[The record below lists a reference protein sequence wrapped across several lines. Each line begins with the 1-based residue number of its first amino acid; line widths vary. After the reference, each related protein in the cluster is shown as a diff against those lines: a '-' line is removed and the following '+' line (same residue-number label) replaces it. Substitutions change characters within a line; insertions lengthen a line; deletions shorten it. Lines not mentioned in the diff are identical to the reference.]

1 MEETARLA
9 EIRFASRP
17 DQLPEVRSV
26 VRKALKT
33 RGYVPDVSNCI
44 VLAIDEACANII
56 KHAYGERLTGDI
68 VLEILSNSSETIFR
82 LTDFAPSVDKKTI
95 RSRDLEDVRPGG
107 LGVHFIHEVM
117 DEVEFLEPPEGIGN
131 ILEMRKKLPRHR
143 E

>member
-1 MEETARLA
+1 MEDTGRLA

-26 VRKALKT
+26 VRKAVKT
-33 RGYVPDVSNCI
+33 QGYIPDVANCI
-44 VLAIDEACANII
+44 VLAIDEACANVI
-56 KHAYGERLTGDI
+56 KHAYGEALTGDI
-68 VLEILSNSSETIFR
+68 ILEILSKSDETIFR
-82 LTDFAPSVDKKTI
+82 LTDFAPPIDKKSV

-117 DEVEFLEPPEGIGN
+117 DEVEFLEPPEGVGN